1 MLKISMPGVNPY
13 RQALL
18 EFSSNRFAAAMAT
31 AMTRTVVQLRKD
43 GQQELPSVFDRPT
56 PYTVRQLRYVPAT
69 AQKPAAAVGFDI
81 AAINDVAG
89 GLLAYRQLGDGE
101 TPASAYMSPNIKGQE
116 RGLKGLEVALRAIG
130 ALPTGWLV
138 MPGQGATVDAYGN
151 VARSQVVQVL
161 AQIRSQKAAADS
173 TGKSTR
179 AGSLSTSALQ
189 RAGGRYFV
197 IPPGK
202 KVQPGIYQREFLGA
216 NVTPVFIFVHRAQYR
231 KRYAFFELMRKRSD
245 DILPQ
250 QADRAIEEQLARLR
264 AAGR

>member
-89 GLLAYRQLGDGE
+89 
-101 TPASAYMSPNIKGQE
+101 
-116 RGLKGLEVALRAIG
+116 
-130 ALPTGWLV
+130 
-138 MPGQGATVDAYGN
+138 
-151 VARSQVVQVL
+151 
-161 AQIRSQKAAADS
+161 
-173 TGKSTR
+173 
-179 AGSLSTSALQ
+179 
-189 RAGGRYFV
+189 
-197 IPPGK
+197 
-202 KVQPGIYQREFLGA
+202 
-216 NVTPVFIFVHRAQYR
+216 
-231 KRYAFFELMRKRSD
+231 
-245 DILPQ
+245 
-250 QADRAIEEQLARLR
+250 
-264 AAGR
+264 AAGLPATG